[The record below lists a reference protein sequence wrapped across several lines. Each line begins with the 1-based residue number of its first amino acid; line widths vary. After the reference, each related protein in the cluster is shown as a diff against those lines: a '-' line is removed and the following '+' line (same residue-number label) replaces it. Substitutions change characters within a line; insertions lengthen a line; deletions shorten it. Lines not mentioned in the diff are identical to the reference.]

1 MPLERVS
8 RSFKDISL
16 GFRAH
21 PITRDLI
28 PLKNENAIARSVKN
42 LVLTNLQERPFDPV
56 LGSRIT
62 KSLFELMGV
71 GSATV
76 IADEI
81 RNTIDNYEP
90 RVRLLNVEVTPYY
103 DANAYDVTIAYEIV
117 GIDVVAQQINFL
129 LESLR

>member
-1 MPLERVS
+1 M
-8 RSFKDISL
+8 D
-16 GFRAH
+16 
-21 PITRDLI
+21 
-28 PLKNENAIARSVKN
+28 
-42 LVLTNLQERPFDPV
+42 
-56 LGSRIT
+56 
-62 KSLFELMGV
+62 V

-90 RVRLLNVEVTPYY
+90 RARLLNAEVTPYY